1 MRRNKASTSRGVQK
15 NSVRVFLSKNKQE
28 RIYPFGLVHDHL
40 TTHAQSPRTQFP
52 AWNSSKIDDDED
64 RVGRGDQ
71 PVAMKFMLI
80 KLVPAFNP

>member
-15 NSVRVFLSKNKQE
+15 DSVRVFCLKTSKI
-28 RIYPFGLVHDHL
+28 RILLGLVHDHL
-40 TTHAQSPRTQFP
+40 TPMHKAHVPNFQRGTHQKLTM
-52 AWNSSKIDDDED
+52 IED